1 MISQQSFDDGMSL
14 LMKHFERQLDPAV
27 LGIWM
32 DELDEQLTDDEFTE
46 AGRLLIL
53 NFEQR
58 YRGHFP
64 TAKQLLDVINSPKE
78 VKALQEWQSVIL
90 AASRGDESQ
99 LTYISQ
105 RGRVALSAIG
115 GLRAVGVAEEYKRNQ
130 LEKSFITVHCQCTD
144 KDAKSLPPATSQ
156 HLTNENE
163 KEFVPMPDE
172 FRQHMEKLKNK
183 FVINRYEC

>member
-1 MISQQSFDDGMSL
+1 MISQQTFDDGMLL
-14 LMKHFERQLDPAV
+14 LMKHFEKQLDPAV
-27 LGIWM
+27 LEIWK
-32 DELDEQLTDDEFTE
+32 DELDDHLADDDFTE
-46 AGRLLIL
+46 AGRQLIL
-53 NFEQR
+53 SFEQR

-64 TAKQLLDVINSPKE
+64 TIKQLLDVINGSKE

-99 LTYISQ
+99 LAYISQ

-115 GLRAVGVAEEYKRNQ
+115 GLRVVGMAEEYKRNQ
-130 LEKSFITVHCQCTD
+130 LEKSFITVYCQCAD
-144 KDAKSLPPATSQ
+144 KDAKTLPPATSQ

-172 FRQHMEKLKNK
+172 FRQYMEKLKNK